1 MVNRQKTLRLSQ
13 PASYCIEAQ
22 GVLDDSWSDYF
33 CGLTITQM
41 QSVEKGSITTL
52 TGQVA
57 DQLMLLGVL
66 QRLCN
71 LGLSIRSVEW
81 LMEEVV
87 SS

>member
-1 MVNRQKTLRLSQ
+1 MANSIKTLRLGQ
-13 PASYCIEAQ
+13 PASYCIQVQ
-22 GVLDDSWSDYF
+22 GVLDSSWSDYF

-41 QSVEKGSITTL
+41 QCVEQGSITVL
-52 TGQVA
+52 SGQIV